1 MAFEIQI
8 VGAEELSSR
17 HLLTQVKVDRPLYDH
32 TRAEL
37 TLHWQEGSL
46 YEDRQTAFLA
56 AKLLNCP
63 IDIQWKDNDLT
74 EHVTCFH
81 GYIEDVSGHR
91 ETSSSS
97 LALSCVSFSR
107 RTDLIPRFRTFQA
120 TTLLEIASQIAKSE
134 PLIKIANPG
143 DLDLPI
149 VLSVQHAETD
159 FAYLSRMLHA
169 WAVPM
174 MVSDKT
180 GQVILGARGAEAQS
194 PFPDSCYGWSEI
206 NFSGTLEALPYL
218 AGGGSGPVGLAQS
231 RVQAHNAELPRKA
244 AYYYGIPDAPAITK
258 RVSEASSR
266 VDTSGYH
273 LVLNGAVLPFSPGDV
288 VGFEGQQHL
297 VRSVHVTGH
306 PQQTTATQEFLL
318 QPLTL
323 PLAPERAR
331 PVWTSRALWAHVT
344 ANEHDPLHQGRIQV
358 EFEWEPMDP
367 QASHQRAWL
376 HTLTPY
382 GGGAGGAKSTTYN
395 GFYSIPEIG
404 ERVLVEFLGDWDSEA
419 VVIGGIREATVPDA
433 HNQHNTKRWRTPSG
447 NEISHHT
454 LDGTDNTRIKTRDA
468 EMFMSQVAGGGTSVT
483 IINASQPNNIVHL
496 ETLGGTSRV
505 YVTSGNI
512 ISVSSPDEIHLT
524 SKRIKMLAQED
535 FQIFA
540 KNIRLSAQE
549 DIEQA
554 AGRCFGSYAVQD
566 MTIGTQS
573 NLHAG
578 ARGSVQMGAGAHMQ
592 VNGQTLQVESTGEM
606 HIDGPKVSIN
616 EGPQV
621 KNLPPVKQPN
631 IVAPPPRPPDP
642 TFATPHP

>member
-17 HLLTQVKVDRPLYDH
+17 HLLTQVTVDRPLYDH

-81 GYIEDVSGHR
+81 GYIEDVRGHR

-107 RTDLIPRFRTFQA
+107 RTDLIPRYRTFQA

-134 PLIKIANPG
+134 PLIKINQAG
-143 DLDLPI
+143 DMDLPI
-149 VLSVQHAETD
+149 VLSVQHGETD

-174 MVSDKT
+174 MISDKT
-180 GQVILGARGAEAQS
+180 GQVILGARGVEAQS
-194 PFPDSCYGWSEI
+194 PFPDSSYGWSEI

-218 AGGGSGPVGLAQS
+218 ASGGSGPVGVAQG

-258 RVSEASSR
+258 RVSEAASR
-266 VDTSGYH
+266 TDTSGYH
-273 LVLNGAVLPFSPGDV
+273 LVLNGAVLAFSPGDV

-297 VRSVHVTGH
+297 VRSVRVTGH
-306 PQQTTATQEFLL
+306 PQQTTATQEFWL

-323 PLAPERAR
+323 PLAPERSR
-331 PVWTSRALWAHVT
+331 PVWSSRALWSHVT

-358 EFEWEPMDP
+358 EFEWEHLDP
-367 QASHQRAWL
+367 QASHERAWL

-382 GGGAGGAKSTTYN
+382 GGGSGSTGVGGRQSGQYS
-395 GFYSIPEIG
+395 GFFSLPEIG

-419 VVIGGIREATVPDA
+419 VVIGGIREYPQEETYNP
-433 HNQHNTKRWRTPSG
+433 HQTKRWSTPSG
-447 NEISHHT
+447 NEVLMHTVGAKDVVQMKNQGKMVFESQLENGTHSLTMNSGGNPGDTIHFQGDGASCRLDISVATDLYMQAGSHIEIQGKSVT
-454 LDGTDNTRIKTRDA
+454 MRATGPGGIRLESAADGIGIEALTRGVTVQGQTGISLKA
-468 EMFMSQVAGGGTSVT
+468 PGEKVALEGGQGVTVRSVKGPVQIGGG
-483 IINASQPNNIVHL
+483 
-496 ETLGGTSRV
+496 
-505 YVTSGNI
+505 
-512 ISVSSPDEIHLT
+512 PDVEVNVNPITTVPALPT
-524 SKRIKMLAQED
+524 APPWKPRP
-535 FQIFA
+535 
-540 KNIRLSAQE
+540 
-549 DIEQA
+549 EQA
-554 AGRCFGSYAVQD
+554 
-566 MTIGTQS
+566 
-573 NLHAG
+573 
-578 ARGSVQMGAGAHMQ
+578 
-592 VNGQTLQVESTGEM
+592 
-606 HIDGPKVSIN
+606 P
-616 EGPQV
+616 
-621 KNLPPVKQPN
+621 
-631 IVAPPPRPPDP
+631 
-642 TFATPHP
+642 